1 MTPAVRNRTGRCS
14 SVRWRLLW
22 LAMLLLGTGTV
33 DHAILRELYGGHRP
47 ALADAARLVTMLG
60 DGRVVTGFAMIGAL
74 ILISRKRPWPALVL
88 LVGTLLGKGL
98 TELQKYE
105 FNRLRPDEDP
115 HLVIV
120 HNLSFPSGHS
130 ANAMM
135 TYVALAVFLLD
146 PGARRSWL
154 IGALV
159 LAFLVGLSRVILGVH
174 WPSDVVGGWSFGALW
189 VLVMLWIAG
198 RNGSTFILR
207 GGRNEHT

>member
-1 MTPAVRNRTGRCS
+1 MTPSRSQLPVTLLVGALG
-14 SVRWRLLW
+14 LLW

-33 DHAILRELYGGHRP
+33 DHSILRELYGGHRP

-60 DGRVVTGFAMIGAL
+60 DGRVVTVFAMIGAL
-74 ILISRKRPWPALVL
+74 VLISRKRPWPALVL

-105 FNRLRPDEDP
+105 FNRLRPDENP

-135 TYVALAVFLLD
+135 TYVALALFLID
-146 PGARRSWL
+146 PTARRWWL
-154 IGALV
+154 IGAVV
-159 LAFLVGLSRVILGVH
+159 LAILVGLSRVILGVH
-174 WPSDVVGGWSFGALW
+174 WPSDVVGGWSYGIVWAL
-189 VLVMLWIAG
+189 LLYAITLRFKPG
-198 RNGSTFILR
+198 R
-207 GGRNEHT
+207 EA